1 MNINVLIKNQNSKIL
16 NELQIDVIKTLE
28 GEFNKSDIENEF
40 VNLFYNKV
48 IIDIT
53 AIKNYYDFASLFDFL
68 SFFDPNKVIILLNDS
83 ELVNSTNYLSKLV
96 EQGYYNFTK
105 NASSI
110 GYLIDHPNSIEDV
123 QKYIKMNSMN
133 ISRVEND
140 KNQDETPNSFGLKS
154 LFGKKSIFPEE
165 KTTYAQEKKEDGK
178 IIIGIQ
184 NITEHAG
191 ATTLM
196 YMLIKQLSYNYKVKG
211 IEMNSQDNVY
221 FRDDRFVTSTSLE
234 DLKMKINLLKEE
246 EVIVVDLN
254 GLDAHGVCTEVL
266 YLIEPG
272 IIRLN
277 KLFKSNSGVLERV
290 KNGKVVLNRSG
301 VKNEDI
307 NNLEYETKLK
317 VFYNMPNF
325 DERKERI
332 QVIDELIGK
341 LGLKKTTDK

>member
-28 GEFNKSDIENEF
+28 GEFNKSDIEKEF
-40 VNLFYNKV
+40 INLFYNKV
-48 IIDIT
+48 VIDIT
-53 AIKNYYDFASLFDFL
+53 AIRNYYDFASLFDFL

-96 EQGYYNFTK
+96 ERGFYNFTK

-110 GYLIDHPNSIEDV
+110 GYLIDHPNNIEDV
-123 QKYIKMNSMN
+123 KKYIQTNSMSITAN
-133 ISRVEND
+133 ESGKKQED
-140 KNQDETPNSFGLKS
+140 MPNSFGVKS
-154 LFGKKSIFPEE
+154 LFSKKNIFPEE
-165 KTTYAQEKKEDGK
+165 KTSYAKEKKEEGK
-178 IIIGIQ
+178 MIIGIQ

-196 YMLIKQLSYNYKVKG
+196 YMLVKQLSYHYKVKG
-211 IEMNSQDNVY
+211 IEMNNQDAVH

-234 DLKMKINLLKEE
+234 DLKMKINLLKDVN
-246 EVIVVDLN
+246 VIVVDLN
-254 GLDAHGVCTEVL
+254 GLDASHICNEIL

-272 IIRLN
+272 TIRLN
-277 KLFKSNSGVLERV
+277 KLFKSNSGVLDRV
-290 KNGKVVLNRSG
+290 KNGKVVLNRSA
-301 VKNEDI
+301 VKDGDV

-332 QVIDELIGK
+332 QVVDELIGK
-341 LGLKKTTDK
+341 LRLKKTTDR